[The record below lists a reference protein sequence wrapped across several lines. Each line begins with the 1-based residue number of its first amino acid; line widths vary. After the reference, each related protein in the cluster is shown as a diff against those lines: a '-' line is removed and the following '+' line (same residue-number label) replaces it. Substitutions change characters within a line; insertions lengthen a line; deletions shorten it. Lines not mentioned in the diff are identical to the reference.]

1 MLSGLS
7 LPQILLIEARQN
19 MGSSYKSVIMV
30 YLPGRPPHLDV
41 YDLKPDAPV
50 ETRGEFNPVKT
61 NVSGIEICKL
71 MPHMAQIID
80 KVSIVRSL
88 VGAPHG
94 HTSIPCL
101 TERLIGPLPAGGWP
115 SLGSVQRM
123 DMLSQQAF
131 RILTSSRLTET
142 LNFTRENPRVIERYG
157 RGVPK
162 L

>member
-1 MLSGLS
+1 
-7 LPQILLIEARQN
+7 
-19 MGSSYKSVIMV
+19 
-30 YLPGRPPHLDV
+30 
-41 YDLKPDAPV
+41 
-50 ETRGEFNPVKT
+50 
-61 NVSGIEICKL
+61 

-101 TERLIGPLPAGGWP
+101 TERLIGPLPTGGWP